1 MTNINAAE
9 SAARSAH
16 TLAIDRRRRASVTG
30 VTDVCSFHETE
41 VVLKIDSG
49 MMILTGQGL
58 HIAKLLLEDGRLE
71 VDGHIDGV
79 IYETPKAAAKR
90 AFSWKWLKNAVFRN
104 GRAGAGVFGGGAPGT
119 CAGGLPGRIRA
130 GGTAAPGGGC
140 TDDADRRRRA
150 DGDDASRTR

>member
-1 MTNINAAE
+1 MHTLSREGGMAMTNTNSAE
-9 SAARSAH
+9 GAARSAH
-16 TLAIDRRRRASVTG
+16 TLAIDRRRRASITG

-49 MMILTGQGL
+49 VMILTGQGL

-90 AFSWKWLKNAVFRN
+90 AFSWKWLKK
-104 GRAGAGVFGGGAPGT
+104 
-119 CAGGLPGRIRA
+119 
-130 GGTAAPGGGC
+130 
-140 TDDADRRRRA
+140 
-150 DGDDASRTR
+150 

>member
-79 IYETPKAAAKR
+79 IYETPKAVAKR
-90 AFSWKWLKNAVFRN
+90 AFSWKWLKK
-104 GRAGAGVFGGGAPGT
+104 
-119 CAGGLPGRIRA
+119 
-130 GGTAAPGGGC
+130 
-140 TDDADRRRRA
+140 
-150 DGDDASRTR
+150 